1 MQNGIKKIRTKLG
14 MTQSEFAIAIGKTQG
29 AVGNYETDNKYKR
42 TPDITTAWKIIELAK
57 KHGEKASLEDIYPR
71 H

>member
-1 MQNGIKKIRTKLG
+1 MQNGVKKIRIKLG
-14 MTQSEFAIAIGKTQG
+14 MTQSEFAAAIGRTQG
-29 AVGNYETDNKYKR
+29 AVGNYETDSEHKR
-42 TPDITTAWKIIELAK
+42 TPDINTAWKIIELAK